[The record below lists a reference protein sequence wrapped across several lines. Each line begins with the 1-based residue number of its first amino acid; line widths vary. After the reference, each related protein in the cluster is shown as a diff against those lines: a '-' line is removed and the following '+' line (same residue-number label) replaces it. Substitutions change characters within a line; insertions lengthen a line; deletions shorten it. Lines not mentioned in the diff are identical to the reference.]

1 MKEKTSQKDVILHDD
16 VDKMPKD
23 ELRLLI
29 KDLKKEMKKAATR
42 LDFEEA
48 ASIRDKILILEGVS
62 E

>member
-1 MKEKTSQKDVILHDD
+1 MRDD

-29 KDLKKEMKKAATR
+29 KDLKEEMKKAAAR

-48 ASIRDKILILEGVS
+48 ASIRDKILMLEGVS
-62 E
+62 D